1 MNQNCE
7 LYLARRGALIVV
19 ASIEFRLVFSAANKC
34 PYENSF
40 HPFRNLVWDS
50 SDGQSWN
57 FTSHFSPPLVPTYL
71 SVETTRTGRVL
82 SWIIR
87 KKERKKK
94 KRKQEKYRLLRRFY
108 YHRFYYRPWSIS
120 RARTGPP
127 TGVFNA
133 ARDSAGLLLSRI
145 TWNLWD
151 PTRGDDFIIRGLY
164 SVREIFVV
172 SEGCRVIHVEK
183 KI

>member
-57 FTSHFSPPLVPTYL
+57 FTSHFSPPTYL
-71 SVETTRTGRVL
+71 SVETTRTSRVL

-94 KRKQEKYRLLRRFY
+94 KENRK
-108 YHRFYYRPWSIS
+108 SI
-120 RARTGPP
+120 
-127 TGVFNA
+127 
-133 ARDSAGLLLSRI
+133 DYC
-145 TWNLWD
+145 
-151 PTRGDDFIIRGLY
+151 DDFITIGFITGRDRYLEREPVLQPVFLTQHVTARGSY
-164 SVREIFVV
+164 FRESREIYEIQLEATTSLFEVYTAF
-172 SEGCRVIHVEK
+172 EK
-183 KI
+183 ES